1 MSWLALRDVAKTYT
15 GGVTALSGIDLVLR
29 RGEFFTIVGPT
40 NAGKSTLLK
49 TIAGIERQDQG
60 SIALKG
66 RDLGALQP
74 RERKVS
80 LLFQNIALF
89 PDRTGFEN
97 IAFPLRVA
105 GVRGPE
111 IDARVRKVAA
121 LLKVEHLLERHPRT
135 FSGGEQQR
143 VAIGRAISHPADL
156 LMLDEPLTNLDA
168 RIRIALRL
176 EFRKLHR
183 DTSQTILYVTHDQ
196 IEALSMSDRIGVLN
210 NGRFEQVGTPE
221 DVYHRPASEFVARFI
236 GSPPM
241 NILPVEL
248 KARHGTLHAVAPGFE
263 VVATGESP
271 DARRLPAHA
280 AIGIRP
286 EEIKAAA
293 EPSPEAPHAGE
304 VLWIERLG
312 SHQIL
317 DVKLGSELIKVRTD
331 ADHPVQ
337 SGGPAWFG
345 FTLPRGR
352 VLDRD
357 TGLFITTDRDE
368 ADHAKKEEITC
379 A

>member
-1 MSWLALRDVAKTYT
+1 MDWLALKDITKTYP
-15 GGVTALSGIDLVLR
+15 GKVTALSDIDLRLR
-29 RGEFFTIVGPT
+29 KGEFFTIVGPT

-49 TIAGIERQDQG
+49 TIAGLERQDRG
-60 SIALKG
+60 TIALKG

-97 IAFPLRVA
+97 VAFPLRVA
-105 GVRGPE
+105 GMAEAAVK
-111 IDARVRKVAA
+111 ARVDEVAN
-121 LLKVEHLLERHPRT
+121 LLKVDHLLSRLPRT

-176 EFRKLHR
+176 EFKKLHR
-183 DTSQTILYVTHDQ
+183 ETGQTILYVTHDQ

-210 NGRFEQVGTPE
+210 NGRFEQVGTPD

-248 KARHGTLHAVAPGFE
+248 KPKNGAPQAVGSGFTTAVASAGP
-263 VVATGESP
+263 
-271 DARRLPAHA
+271 LPAHA
-280 AIGIRP
+280 AVGIRP
-286 EEIKAAA
+286 EEIQAASR
-293 EPSPEAPHAGE
+293 PSPETPFAGE
-304 VLWIERLG
+304 VLWIEHLG

-317 DVKLGSELIKVRTD
+317 DVKLGDHLIKVRTA
-331 ADHPVQ
+331 ADHPVE
-337 SGGPAWFG
+337 SEGPAWFG
-345 FTLPRGR
+345 FTVKSGR
-352 VLDRD
+352 ILDRD
-357 TGLFITTDRDE
+357 TKLFITTDRDE
-368 ADHAKKEEITC
+368 ADLAKKEEFTC
-379 A
+379 V